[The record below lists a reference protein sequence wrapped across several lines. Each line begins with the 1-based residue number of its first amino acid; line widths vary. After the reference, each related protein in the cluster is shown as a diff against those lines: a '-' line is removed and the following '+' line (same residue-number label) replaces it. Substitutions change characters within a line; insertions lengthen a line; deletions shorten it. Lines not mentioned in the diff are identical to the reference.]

1 MPRIHLNFKSSRKS
15 VITLVVM
22 FASACLIVNQ
32 SLVLAHDITHENYEH
47 HEQNEICDVLAWFSA
62 NKDCIDSNKI
72 TLSSS
77 VDQEQIVIW
86 LGPINDTQIVRNQRA
101 RSPPLLIS

>member
-1 MPRIHLNFKSSRKS
+1 MPRIHLNLKSSRKS
-15 VITLVVM
+15 VIALVVM
-22 FASACLIVNQ
+22 FASACLILNQ
-32 SLVLAHDITHENYEH
+32 SLVLAHDITHEN

-62 NKDCIDSNKI
+62 DKDCIDSNKI

-86 LGPINDTQIVRNQRA
+86 LAPINDTQIVRNQRA

>member
-1 MPRIHLNFKSSRKS
+1 MPRIHLNLKSSRKS

-22 FASACLIVNQ
+22 FASACLILNQ
-32 SLVLAHDITHENYEH
+32 SLVLAHDITHEN

-62 NKDCIDSNKI
+62 DKDCIDSNKI

-86 LGPINDTQIVRNQRA
+86 LAPINDTQIVRNQRA

>member
-1 MPRIHLNFKSSRKS
+1 MSRSHLSQKYREKS

-22 FASACLIVNQ
+22 FASACLMVKQ
-32 SLVLAHDITHENYEH
+32 SLVLAHDVIHENH
-47 HEQNEICDVLAWFSA
+47 DRSEICDALASFSA
-62 NKDCIDSNKI
+62 NIDCIDSNEI

-77 VDQEQIVIW
+77 VNQKQVVLR
-86 LGPINDTQIVRNQRA
+86 LGPINDRPIVYNQRS

>member
-1 MPRIHLNFKSSRKS
+1 MLRSCLNLKSRENI
-15 VITLVVM
+15 VIALVVM

-32 SLVLAHDITHENYEH
+32 SLVLAHDVTHED
-47 HEQNEICDVLAWFSA
+47 HEQNEICDVLASFSA

-77 VDQEQIVIW
+77 VNQKQLIFW
-86 LGPINDTQIVRNQRA
+86 LASINDTPIVRNQRS

>member
-1 MPRIHLNFKSSRKS
+1 MPRSFLKFRKTN

-32 SLVLAHDITHENYEH
+32 ALVLAHDVTHKN
-47 HEQNEICDVLAWFSA
+47 HEQNEICDVLASFSA
-62 NKDCIDSNKI
+62 NNDCIDSNKI

-77 VDQEQIVIW
+77 VTQKQIVFW
-86 LGPINDTQIVRNQRA
+86 LAPINDTPILRNPRS